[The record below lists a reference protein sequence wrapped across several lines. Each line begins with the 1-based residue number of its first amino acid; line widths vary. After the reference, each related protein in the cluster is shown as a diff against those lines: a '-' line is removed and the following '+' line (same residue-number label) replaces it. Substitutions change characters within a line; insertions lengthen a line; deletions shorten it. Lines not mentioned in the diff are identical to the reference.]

1 VEKNILALMLQ
12 EYDSFTRS
20 ERKIVDYVLEHQK
33 ETQYISITDLSAECE
48 VAVSTVSLFCRKL
61 KLAGFNDFKL
71 ELARAA
77 LPAGSNV
84 SQLTGEILPEDSPGL
99 VMGKVLHTVQEEL
112 NNTYHM
118 LAAPSVA
125 RAVDLLR
132 GAGQVIC
139 LGQGNHAVVALA
151 AWAQFSTTSPK
162 FKTIQ
167 DSHMQ
172 TVVLSTLAK
181 EDVVLYFSYSGA
193 THEVLEAAEI
203 IRGRGAKL
211 ILVTRYL
218 NSPAS
223 AYADTVLLCGP
234 NEQPFQFGSSAA
246 LISQL
251 YVVEVLLSEF
261 IRRDPDRAE
270 RNRQS
275 VGKALT
281 QKCV

>member
-1 VEKNILALMLQ
+1 VEKNILAQMLQ

-61 KLAGFNDFKL
+61 RLAGFNDFKL

-84 SQLTGEILPEDSPGL
+84 GRLTGEILPEDSKAT
-99 VMGKVLHTVQEEL
+99 VMGKVLHAFQDEL
-112 NNTYHM
+112 NNAYHM
-118 LAAPSVA
+118 LSKTAVT

-132 GAGQVIC
+132 EAGQVIC
-139 LGQGNHAVVALA
+139 LGQGNHSVVALA

-172 TVVLSTLAK
+172 AVALSNMSSQ
-181 EDVVLYFSYSGA
+181 DVVLYFSHSGA

-203 IRGRGAKL
+203 IRRREAKL

-234 NEQPFQFGSSAA
+234 NEQPFQFGSSSA
-246 LISQL
+246 LIAQL
-251 YVVEVLLSEF
+251 YAVEVLLSEF
-261 IRRDPDRAE
+261 VRRYPEGAQ

-275 VGKALT
+275 LGKALT

>member
-1 VEKNILALMLQ
+1 MEKNILAQMLQ

-77 LPAGSNV
+77 LSAGDSKDRL
-84 SQLTGEILPEDSPGL
+84 SGEILPEDTPGL

-112 NNTYHM
+112 NNAYHM
-118 LAAPSVA
+118 LAEKAVT

-132 GAGQVIC
+132 GAGQVLC
-139 LGQGNHAVVALA
+139 LGQGNHSVVALA

-167 DSHMQ
+167 DSHLQ
-172 TVVLSTLAK
+172 TVALSTLSQ

-203 IRGRGAKL
+203 IRRRGAKL
-211 ILVTRYL
+211 ILVTRFL

-223 AYADTVLLCGP
+223 AYADALLLCGP
-234 NEQPFQFGSSAA
+234 NEQPLRFGSTAA
-246 LISQL
+246 LVAQL
-251 YVVEVLLSEF
+251 YVLDVLLTEF
-261 IRRDPDRAE
+261 SRRDPEGAE
-270 RNRQS
+270 QCRQS
-275 VGKALT
+275 VGKALA
-281 QKCV
+281 KKVL

>member
-1 VEKNILALMLQ
+1 M
-12 EYDSFTRS
+12 
-20 ERKIVDYVLEHQK
+20 
-33 ETQYISITDLSAECE
+33 LSA
-48 VAVSTVSLFCRKL
+48 S
-61 KLAGFNDFKL
+61 
-71 ELARAA
+71 
-77 LPAGSNV
+77 
-84 SQLTGEILPEDSPGL
+84 
-99 VMGKVLHTVQEEL
+99 
-112 NNTYHM
+112 
-118 LAAPSVA
+118 SVT

-132 GAGQVIC
+132 AAGQVVC
-139 LGQGNHAVVALA
+139 LGQGNHSVVALA

-172 TVVLSTLAK
+172 TVVLSTLRR
-181 EDVVLYFSYSGA
+181 EDVVLYFSHSGA
-193 THEVLEAAEI
+193 THEVLEAAEL
-203 IRGRGAKL
+203 IRGRGASL

-246 LISQL
+246 LVAQL

-261 IRRDPDRAE
+261 IRRDPDQAE
-270 RNRQS
+270 RSRQS